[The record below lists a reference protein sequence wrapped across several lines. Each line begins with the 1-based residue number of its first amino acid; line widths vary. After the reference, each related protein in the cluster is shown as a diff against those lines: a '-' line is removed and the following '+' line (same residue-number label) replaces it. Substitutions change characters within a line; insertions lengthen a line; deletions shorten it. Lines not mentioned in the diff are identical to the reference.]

1 MKKLFSTLLF
11 ACFIFATSFSQV
23 ILYGPDTFDYNPL
36 YSSYNPPPH
45 LWHAPSSNPPFLHF
59 NDGGCDDGR
68 IGYAANWN
76 SYWSNFA
83 RMPILDC
90 SNHDTILLTFDV
102 SHSYFPEQTEDK
114 CYFSMWADESYKKDF
129 INSITID
136 GVDISYGDL
145 NGKGFKFS
153 EKRECQKVEIEMD
166 LGNVNNKSGIYLYF
180 NASCSKNNSNLFEFY
195 IDNVTVY
202 GYSGSTVN
210 IENNTNYIPITITPS
225 LVENTLNIN
234 NLPKEISAY
243 NINIYNLNGQIVH
256 KTTVTQNEHVSI
268 NVEDLSKGLYFIE
281 LYDNNL
287 QYHINTKVIKL

>member
-102 SHSYFPEQTEDK
+102 SHSYFQ
-114 CYFSMWADESYKKDF
+114 
-129 INSITID
+129 
-136 GVDISYGDL
+136 
-145 NGKGFKFS
+145 
-153 EKRECQKVEIEMD
+153 
-166 LGNVNNKSGIYLYF
+166 NKLR
-180 NASCSKNNSNLFEFY
+180 
-195 IDNVTVY
+195 
-202 GYSGSTVN
+202 
-210 IENNTNYIPITITPS
+210 
-225 LVENTLNIN
+225 
-234 NLPKEISAY
+234 
-243 NINIYNLNGQIVH
+243 
-256 KTTVTQNEHVSI
+256 I
-268 NVEDLSKGLYFIE
+268 NVIFQCGQMNLIKDLLTQ
-281 LYDNNL
+281 LL
-287 QYHINTKVIKL
+287 LTV